1 MNKYYMAILIM
12 VELTMSKIN
21 TTKLF
26 LKNYFRVKTIVAKLK
41 MINLTMNKVNMAK
54 LTNE

>member
-1 MNKYYMAILIM
+1 MAILIM